1 LRDLFNKTAGDTLI
15 NNGTITTSGSIA
27 GVSQCLVSRYSL
39 RNRDGQHHSQ
49 FRRCDSR
56 LRQDRPYGVGGDGV
70 EMAGPGTF
78 TNAAGAS
85 VTSVN
90 AYGFYGNGANA
101 NGITV
106 DNAGAISGGR
116 AAILFG
122 PGLSNNTAILEPG
135 SAESGAIDGGGASI
149 NSNLIFNGLSSA
161 AFANAIP
168 NWQLVTLRKG
178 AGVVFTAP

>member
-1 LRDLFNKTAGDTLI
+1 
-15 NNGTITTSGSIA
+15 
-27 GVSQCLVSRYSL
+27 
-39 RNRDGQHHSQ
+39 
-49 FRRCDSR
+49 
-56 LRQDRPYGVGGDGV
+56 
-70 EMAGPGTF
+70 MAGPGTF

-135 SAESGAIDGGGASI
+135 SAESGAIDGGAPPST
-149 NSNLIFNGLSSA
+149 
-161 AFANAIP
+161 AI
-168 NWQLVTLRKG
+168 
-178 AGVVFTAP
+178 